1 MSIPKYKSCR
11 EIISKTVRQ
20 LDLSGED
27 IPWEDMV
34 EYINDALRHIG
45 SYFQFT
51 QKEGVVSIV
60 DNKGKLPC
68 DYHEMIRILSSVNS
82 PLNTDEALTAQ
93 DTKNILKYN
102 LRIEEL
108 EGFLLTEVNA
118 TKILAYQNEIKNL
131 KADEVEFLKTIKT
144 YTTPSSTSY
153 GLRDSRLLNY
163 NSNLINPDNNCSN
176 QDYRI
181 DLDTITVGFKTG
193 SLVIQYQAIPLD
205 EEGFPLVPDTPMYDD
220 ALFWR
225 IASMMALQGKL
236 KNKDLSFDY
245 CDQKW
250 KRYCRGA
257 YSDSMMPDLDGME
270 RLKNQFYQLK
280 PNLHQYDNLFTSL
293 GQRQVL
299 NRSPF
304 GRY

>member
-1 MSIPKYKSCR
+1 MSFPKYKSCR

-51 QKEGVVSIV
+51 QKEVAIAIT
-60 DNKGKLPC
+60 DNQGKLPC
-68 DYHEMIRILSSVNS
+68 DYHEMIRILSSVDN
-82 PLNTDEALTAQ
+82 PLTTDEAITAQ
-93 DTKNILKYN
+93 DSRNIAAYN
-102 LRIEEL
+102 ARILVL
-108 EGFLLTEVNA
+108 EGYILDETDLV
-118 TKILAYQNEIKNL
+118 KITLYQNEIKNL
-131 KADEVEFLKTIKT
+131 KVDEREYLKGIKT
-144 YTTPSSTSY
+144 YTTYPQSTWD
-153 GLRDSRLLNY
+153 LRDPRLMDY
-163 NSNLINPDNNCSN
+163 NSSLITPGSGNT

-193 SLVIQYQAIPLD
+193 NLTIQYQAIPID

-280 PNLHQYDNLFTSL
+280 PNLHQYDNLFNTL
-293 GQRQVL
+293 GQRQTL
-299 NRSPF
+299 TRSPF
-304 GRY
+304 GRF